1 MMEHSDLHQAAIKG
15 KYIMTTFIGFNT
27 QNQYKKFTLTD
38 SALIKR
44 DLLNALNIRQGQLP
58 GRPQVGT
65 ILWDNLF
72 DSQTNETNTAIV
84 NEIQRVAGGD
94 PRLQIV
100 NVEIFPQQNGVLL
113 QVELKLT
120 PSTDAERLSIFFDQN
135 TRTASYV

>member
-1 MMEHSDLHQAAIKG
+1 
-15 KYIMTTFIGFNT
+15 MTTFIGFNT

-38 SALIKR
+38 AALIKR

-72 DSQTNETNTAIV
+72 ESQTNETDTAII

-94 PRLQIV
+94 PRLQIS
-100 NVEIFPQQNGVLL
+100 NIEIFPQQNGILL
-113 QVELKLT
+113 QVELILT

-135 TRTASYV
+135 SRTASYV